1 MLQGGSYVS
10 GYITLPQATNI
21 KGQMIWPKNIR
32 LNNVEPIVQ
41 EKNGRYVVEVEKGN
55 FNITYQIEKNNNKLD
70 NIILDKNI
78 LIFKDT
84 KGLCKK

>member
-1 MLQGGSYVS
+1 
-10 GYITLPQATNI
+10 
-21 KGQMIWPKNIR
+21 MIKNIR
-32 LNNVEPIVQ
+32 LNNIRLNNIEPIVQ

-78 LIFKDT
+78 LIFKI
-84 KGLCKK
+84 